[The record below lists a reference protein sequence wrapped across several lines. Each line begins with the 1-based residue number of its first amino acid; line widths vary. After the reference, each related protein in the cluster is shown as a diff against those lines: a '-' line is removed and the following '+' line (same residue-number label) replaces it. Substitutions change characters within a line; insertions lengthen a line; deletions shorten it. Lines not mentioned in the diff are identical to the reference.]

1 MKRSALRLLGTC
13 TLGLAVAV
21 GVAPALGAGKTPK
34 PTRYRLDVP
43 DSGIDIGAAKVKVEA
58 PADEVQ
64 AAVLDFNEYSEMI
77 HKFNRARVV
86 GKANAHT
93 DVYLQVPILKGL
105 AKVWAVLRFTP
116 PTHEGDTI
124 VVSARMLKGN
134 VDDLT
139 AEWRIQPLTSTTSEL
154 HLRMRIVP
162 RIPAPGGLVT
172 DEVAAAADQAV
183 RGIRAAAEAK

>member
-1 MKRSALRLLGTC
+1 MKRSTLRLFGTC
-13 TLGLAVAV
+13 TLGFAIAV
-21 GVAPALGAGKTPK
+21 GVAPALGAGKAPK
-34 PTRYRLDVP
+34 PTRYRVDVP
-43 DSGIDIGAAKVKVEA
+43 DSGIDVGAAKVKVDA
-58 PADEVQ
+58 SASDVQ

-86 GKANAHT
+86 SKANAHT

-105 AKVWAVLRFTP
+105 AKVWAVVRFNP
-116 PTHEGDTI
+116 PKREGDTI

-139 AEWRIQPLTSTTSEL
+139 AEWRIQPLTPTTSEL
-154 HLRMRIVP
+154 HLLMRIVP